1 MRNYKKD
8 IARLATKLRHIYIY
22 SDSQPTEITLA
33 VCLVVLSPIVTI
45 LEVGLMPIYNLICIG
60 FGLFQLY
67 CIANEDLECR
77 MRAATLSM
85 SAYIST
91 FIIYTIKGTIFV
103 SPTHWGW
110 FVLAF
115 SAWGVVRR
123 LNAEHLHRKTRE
135 K

>member
-1 MRNYKKD
+1 MKNYKEN
-8 IARLATKLRHIYIY
+8 ILRLATKLRHIYLY

-45 LEVGLMPIYNLICIG
+45 LEIGWMPIYNLVCIG

-67 CIANEDLECR
+67 CIANEDIKCR
-77 MRAATLSM
+77 MRAALLSM
-85 SAYIST
+85 SAYVST
-91 FIIYTIKGTIFV
+91 FLMYTIKGTIFV

-123 LNAEHLHRKTRE
+123 LNTEYLHRKTRE
-135 K
+135 E

>member
-1 MRNYKKD
+1 MKRIGERIKV
-8 IARLATKLRHIYIY
+8 LMTKLQHIYLY

-33 VCLVVLSPIVTI
+33 VCLAVLSPIVTI
-45 LEVGLMPIYNLICIG
+45 MEIGFMPIYNLVCIG

-67 CIANEDLECR
+67 CVANEDLECR
-77 MRAATLSM
+77 MRASMLTM
-85 SAYIST
+85 SAYFAT
-91 FIIYTIKGTIFV
+91 FLMYTIQGTIFA

-123 LNAEHLHRKTRE
+123 LNAERIHRDKR
-135 K
+135 